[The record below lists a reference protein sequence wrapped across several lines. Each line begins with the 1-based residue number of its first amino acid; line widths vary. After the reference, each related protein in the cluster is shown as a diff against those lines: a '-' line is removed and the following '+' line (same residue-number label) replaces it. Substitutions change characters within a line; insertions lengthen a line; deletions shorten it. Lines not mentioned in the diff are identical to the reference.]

1 MRKLFSIIFL
11 LPISV
16 QLMAQSAPKKLNQAN
31 WQQHVAYTISV
42 KLDDNKNALDGKIS
56 MVYTNNSPD
65 VLNQIY
71 MHVWPNAYANRNTAF
86 AKQHLENGKTDFYF
100 AKPADQGSID
110 SLNFTVN
117 NSAVKW
123 NLTNDID
130 IALLTLNQPLKPGEK
145 ITISTP
151 FYVQLPK
158 VYSRLGHEKQL
169 YCITQWFPKPAVYDV
184 NGWNPIPYLD
194 QGEFYSEFG
203 SFDVSITLPKNYV
216 LAATGNLQN
225 KEEETFL
232 NKLAESEAKQ
242 FEERP
247 LSSSEFK
254 TVRYI
259 QDSVHDFAWFA
270 SKEFNVK
277 KGEVT
282 LQNGKK
288 IATWLF
294 AKRINNNGIDYINE
308 GVKYYSDHIGNY
320 PYNLAQ
326 VVITPLEAGGGMEYP
341 TITNC
346 ASIDRTTIIHE
357 VGHNWFYGILGS
369 NEREHPWMDES
380 LNTYYESRCTQ
391 EKEDETRA
399 KTAGQKDFLKDV
411 FNVDLKG
418 FGQARLLYGITARKN
433 EDQAGN
439 LPSTTYTDF
448 NYGAIIYA
456 KNPLSFY
463 MLQNYLGNDKFDA
476 MMHAY
481 YEKWKFKHPLPNDF
495 RNHAENFTNENLGWF
510 FDEVLGSTKKMDYRI
525 VSVKKNQAK
534 VKNISGLKVPFSLSS
549 TNQYNTPI
557 KTKQIE
563 GFTGT
568 KTFDITSLLNNN
580 GVANNIQIDQNQSSI
595 ELYRKNNAQHKPL
608 SVRFLPALENPNKRQ
623 IFCIPLYAWNKYNGN
638 MLGLFINNDF
648 FPDQKTEFNFTPLY
662 SFTTNDLNG
671 YLSIARNFHVSS
683 TILKNIKIGVNT
695 SRFGTVGLVKNG
707 LILKDINGIDSSSR
721 DVVTGTTYE
730 KLIPYIEIDFKQS
743 NARSLFENK
752 LILRHVTV
760 LENKTSEGYLS
771 NFNNQ
776 SMSAMDITYKMAHN
790 LATYPTYFK
799 TNLQVGTA
807 NYSFTRLSF
816 EVNQGISYNA
826 SKKKANIR
834 LFAGTFINEQS
845 TDANGFNQGRTLF
858 QAGGTTGN
866 NDYFY
871 DEAMF
876 GRAEGRTGVL
886 PQQTF
891 LARQVLNRDAGFRNF
906 VAVGNT
912 NTWLTSANLTLPAP
926 FKLPIG
932 FYSDAV
938 FWEKSEFATQTGLN
952 SFETKLTYVGGVYI
966 SLAKNVFEIYFPL
979 FASQD
984 VTDAWGGTDLNHPFE
999 RASFILNLNSIN
1011 PIKLAKNAMK

>member
-1 MRKLFSIIFL
+1 MKKIISLIL
-11 LPISV
+11 LLAFAVNLI
-16 QLMAQSAPKKLNQAN
+16 AQSTTKKLNQAN
-31 WQQHVAYTISV
+31 WQQHVAYSISV
-42 KLDDNKNALDGKIS
+42 KLDDNKNALEGQIS
-56 MVYTNNSPD
+56 MVYTNNSPN

-100 AKPADQGSID
+100 AKPEEQGSID
-110 SLNFTVN
+110 SLSFVVN

-123 NLTNDID
+123 NLTKDID
-130 IALLTLNQPLKPGEK
+130 IAVLTLNQPLAPGEK
-145 ITISTP
+145 ITIGTP

-225 KEEETFL
+225 KEEEAFL
-232 NKLAESEAKQ
+232 NKLAESEVKQ

-247 LSSSEFK
+247 LSSSMFK

-277 KGEVT
+277 KGEIT
-282 LQNGKK
+282 LENGKK
-288 IATWLF
+288 VATWLF
-294 AKRINNNGIDYINE
+294 AKRINNSGINYINE

-369 NEREHPWMDES
+369 NEREYPWMDES

-391 EKEDETRA
+391 EKEDESKA
-399 KTAGQKDFLKDV
+399 KTTGQKDFLRDV
-411 FNVDLKG
+411 FNLDVKG

-463 MLQNYLGNDKFDA
+463 MLQNYLGNEKFDA
-476 MMHAY
+476 MMNIY

-495 RNHAENFTNENLGWF
+495 RQHAEAFTNENLSWF
-510 FDEVLGSTKKMDYRI
+510 FDDILGSTQKMDYKI
-525 VSVKKNQAK
+525 TKIGNNQIT
-534 VKNISGLKVPFSLSS
+534 VKNLSGLSVPFS
-549 TNQYNTPI
+549 
-557 KTKQIE
+557 
-563 GFTGT
+563 
-568 KTFDITSLLNNN
+568 ITSL
-580 GVANNIQIDQNQSSI
+580 NIDNHPIRTKKYDGFVGKKKLDLIPLLAKDSLMKNLQIDQNQSSI
-595 ELYRKNNAQHKPL
+595 ELYRKNNALHKPL

-623 IFCIPLYAWNKYNGN
+623 IFCIPLYAWNNYNGN

-648 FPDQKTEFNFTPLY
+648 FPDPKTEFNFTPLY

-671 YLSIARNFHVSS
+671 YLSIARNFHISS
-683 TILKNIKIGVNT
+683 TILKNIKIGINT
-695 SRFGTVGLVKNG
+695 SRFGTKSFDGST
-707 LILKDINGIDSSSR
+707 DIS
-721 DVVTGTTYE
+721 YE
-730 KLIPYIEIDFKQS
+730 KLAPSIELDFKQAT
-743 NARSLFENK
+743 ARSLYENK
-752 LILRHVTV
+752 VILRHVTV

-776 SMSAMDITYKMAHN
+776 SMSAMDITYKLAHN

-807 NYSFTRLSF
+807 DYSFTRLSF

-826 SKKKANIR
+826 GKKKANIR
-834 LFAGTFINEQS
+834 LFAGTFLNEQS
-845 TDANGFNQGRTLF
+845 TATAELNQSRTYF
-858 QAGGTTGN
+858 QAGGTTGY

-876 GRAEGRTGVL
+876 GRMERNQ
-886 PQQTF
+886 QQTF

-906 VAVGNT
+906 VAVGSSR
-912 NTWLTSANLTLPAP
+912 TWLSAANITLPFP

-932 FYSDAV
+932 FYTDCAYGEV
-938 FWEKSEFATQTGLN
+938 FITEANTNNYSY
-952 SFETKLTYVGGVYI
+952 ETKFLAVGGLYVSI
-966 SLAKNVFEIYFPL
+966 AKNVFEIYLPL
-979 FASQD
+979 FASQNVVD
-984 VTDAWGGTDLNHPFE
+984 VWKLNNGFEHPFE
-999 RASFILNLNSIN
+999 RASFILNLNAIN

>member
-16 QLMAQSAPKKLNQAN
+16 QLMAQSAPKKLNQSN

-42 KLDDNKNALDGKIS
+42 KLDDNKNALNGQIS

-100 AKPADQGSID
+100 AKPEDQGSID

-117 NSAVKW
+117 NSSVKW

-439 LPSTTYTDF
+439 LPSTSYTDF

-495 RNHAENFTNENLGWF
+495 RNHAEAFTNENLSWF
-510 FDEVLGSTKKMDYRI
+510 FDEVLGSTKKMDYKI
-525 VSVKKNQAK
+525 VRVKNNQIK
-534 VKNISGLKVPFSLSS
+534 VKNVSGLNVPFSLSS
-549 TNQYNTPI
+549 TNQYNTHI
-557 KTKQIE
+557 KTKQFE

-648 FPDQKTEFNFTPLY
+648 FPDPKTEFNFTPLY

-683 TILKNIKIGVNT
+683 KVLKNIKIGFNT
-695 SRFGTVGLVKNG
+695 SRFGTKSFDGLT
-707 LILKDINGIDSSSR
+707 DIS
-721 DVVTGTTYE
+721 YE
-730 KLIPYIEIDFKQS
+730 KLAPSIELDFKQS
-743 NARSLFENK
+743 TARSLYENK

-807 NYSFTRLSF
+807 DYSFTRLSF
-816 EVNQGISYNA
+816 EVNQGISYKA

-834 LFAGTFINEQS
+834 LFSGTFLNEQS
-845 TDANGFNQGRTLF
+845 TATTELNQGRTYF
-858 QAGGTTGN
+858 QAGGTNGY

-876 GRAEGRTGVL
+876 GRAESNQ
-886 PQQTF
+886 QQTF

-906 VAVGNT
+906 VAIGSSR
-912 NTWLTSANLTLPAP
+912 TWLSAANITLPFP

-932 FYSDAV
+932 FYTDCAYGEV
-938 FWEKSEFATQTGLN
+938 FITEANTNNYSY
-952 SFETKLTYVGGVYI
+952 ETKFLTVGGLYVSI
-966 SLAKNVFEIYFPL
+966 AKNVFEIYLPL
-979 FASQD
+979 FASQNVMD
-984 VTDAWGGTDLNHPFE
+984 VWKLNNGFEYPFE
-999 RASFILNLNSIN
+999 RASFILNLNAIN

>member
-1 MRKLFSIIFL
+1 MKKLFSIIFL

-42 KLDDNKNALDGKIS
+42 KLDDNKNALDGQIS

-71 MHVWPNAYANRNTAF
+71 MHAWPNAYTNRNTAF

-100 AKPADQGSID
+100 AKPEDQGSID
-110 SLNFTVN
+110 SLKFAVN
-117 NSAVKW
+117 NSSIKW

-225 KEEETFL
+225 REEEAFL

-254 TVRYI
+254 TVRYL

-288 IATWLF
+288 VATWLF
-294 AKRINNNGIDYINE
+294 AKRINNSGIDYINE

-391 EKEDETRA
+391 EKEDEARA
-399 KTAGQKDFLKDV
+399 KAAGQKDFLKDV

-418 FGQARLLYGITARKN
+418 FGQSRLLYGITARKN

-495 RNHAENFTNENLGWF
+495 RQHAEAFTNENLSWF
-510 FDEVLGSTKKMDYRI
+510 FDEVLGSTKKMDYKIIR
-525 VSVKKNQAK
+525 VKNNQAK
-534 VKNISGLKVPFSLSS
+534 VKNVSGLNVPFSLSS

-557 KTKQIE
+557 KTKQFE

-595 ELYRKNNAQHKPL
+595 ELYRKNNALHKPL
-608 SVRFLPALENPNKRQ
+608 SVRFIPALENPNKRQ

-695 SRFGTVGLVKNG
+695 SRFGTNSFDGST
-707 LILKDINGIDSSSR
+707 DIS
-721 DVVTGTTYE
+721 YE
-730 KLIPYIEIDFKQS
+730 KLAPSIELDFKQAT
-743 NARSLFENK
+743 ARSLYENK
-752 LILRHVTV
+752 LILRHITV
-760 LENKTSEGYLS
+760 LENKTNEGYLS

-807 NYSFTRLSF
+807 DYNFTRLSF

-826 SKKKANIR
+826 SKKKANVR
-834 LFAGTFINEQS
+834 LFAGTFLNEQS
-845 TDANGFNQGRTLF
+845 RTTTDLNQSRTYF
-858 QAGGTTGN
+858 QAGGTNGY

-876 GRAEGRTGVL
+876 GRAEGNQR
-886 PQQTF
+886 QTF

-906 VAVGNT
+906 VAIGSSR
-912 NTWLTSANLTLPAP
+912 TWLSAANITLPFP
-926 FKLPIG
+926 FKLPVG
-932 FYSDAV
+932 FYTDCAYGEIFITEANTNNYSY
-938 FWEKSEFATQTGLN
+938 
-952 SFETKLTYVGGVYI
+952 ETKFLAVGGLYVSI
-966 SLAKNVFEIYFPL
+966 AKNVFEIYLPL
-979 FASQD
+979 FASQNVKD
-984 VTDAWGGTDLNHPFE
+984 VWQLNNGFEHPFN
-999 RASFILNLNSIN
+999 RASFILNLNAMN

>member
-100 AKPADQGSID
+100 AKPQDQGSID
-110 SLNFTVN
+110 SLNFMVN
-117 NSAVKW
+117 NSSIKW

-158 VYSRLGHEKQL
+158 VYSRLGQEKQL

-225 KEEETFL
+225 KEEEAFL
-232 NKLAESEAKQ
+232 NKLAESNANQ
-242 FEERP
+242 FAESP
-247 LSSSEFK
+247 LSSNEFK
-254 TVRYI
+254 TVRYL

-294 AKRINNNGIDYINE
+294 AKRMNNSGIGYINE

-369 NEREHPWMDES
+369 NEREYPWMDES

-391 EKEDETRA
+391 EKEDEARA
-399 KTAGQKDFLKDV
+399 KTAGQKDFLRDV

-418 FGQARLLYGITARKN
+418 FGQSRLLYGITARKN

-495 RNHAENFTNENLGWF
+495 RSHAEAFTNENLSWF
-510 FDEVLGSTKKMDYRI
+510 FDEVLGSTKKMDYKI
-525 VSVKKNQAK
+525 ISVKNNQAK
-534 VKNISGLKVPFSLSS
+534 VKNVSGLNVPFSLSS

-557 KTKQIE
+557 KTKQLE
-563 GFTGT
+563 GFIGT

-595 ELYRKNNAQHKPL
+595 ELYRKNNALHKPL

-683 TILKNIKIGVNT
+683 TILKTIKIGINT
-695 SRFGTVGLVKNG
+695 SRFGTKSFDGLT
-707 LILKDINGIDSSSR
+707 DIS
-721 DVVTGTTYE
+721 YE
-730 KLIPYIEIDFKQS
+730 KLAPSIELDFKQAT
-743 NARSLFENK
+743 ARSLFENK

-776 SMSAMDITYKMAHN
+776 SMSAMDITYKLAHN
-790 LATYPTYFK
+790 LATYPTNFK

-807 NYSFTRLSF
+807 DYNFTRLSL
-816 EVNQGISYNA
+816 EINQGISYNA

-834 LFAGTFINEQS
+834 LFAGTFLNEQS
-845 TDANGFNQGRTLF
+845 TATTYLNQGRTNF
-858 QAGGTTGN
+858 QAGGTNGY

-876 GRAEGRTGVL
+876 GRAEGNQ
-886 PQQTF
+886 QQTF

-906 VAVGNT
+906 VAIGSSR
-912 NTWLTSANLTLPAP
+912 TWLSAANITLPFP
-926 FKLPIG
+926 FKLPVG
-932 FYSDAV
+932 FYTDCAYGEIFITEANTNNYSY
-938 FWEKSEFATQTGLN
+938 
-952 SFETKLTYVGGVYI
+952 ETKFLAVGGLYVSI
-966 SLAKNVFEIYFPL
+966 AKNVFEIYLPL
-979 FASQD
+979 FASQNLMD
-984 VTDAWGGTDLNHPFE
+984 VWQLNNGFEHPFN
-999 RASFILNLNSIN
+999 RASFILNLNAMN

>member
-11 LPISV
+11 LPIAV
-16 QLMAQSAPKKLNQAN
+16 QLIAQSAPKKLNQAN

-100 AKPADQGSID
+100 AKPQDQGSID
-110 SLNFTVN
+110 SLNFMVN
-117 NSAVKW
+117 NSSIKW

-225 KEEETFL
+225 KEEEAFL
-232 NKLAESEAKQ
+232 NKLAESNANQ
-242 FEERP
+242 FEESP
-247 LSSSEFK
+247 LSSNEFK
-254 TVRYI
+254 TVRYL

-294 AKRINNNGIDYINE
+294 AKRINNSGIGYINE

-391 EKEDETRA
+391 EKEDEARA
-399 KTAGQKDFLKDV
+399 KTAGQKDFLRDV

-418 FGQARLLYGITARKN
+418 FGQSRLLYGITARKN

-495 RNHAENFTNENLGWF
+495 RQHAEAFTNENLSWF
-510 FDEVLGSTKKMDYRI
+510 FDEVLGSTKKMDYKIIR
-525 VSVKKNQAK
+525 VKNNQAK
-534 VKNISGLKVPFSLSS
+534 VKNVSGLNVPFSLSS
-549 TNQYNTPI
+549 TNQFNTPI
-557 KTKQIE
+557 KTKQLE
-563 GFTGT
+563 GFIGT

-595 ELYRKNNAQHKPL
+595 ELYRKNNALHKPL
-608 SVRFLPALENPNKRQ
+608 SVRFLPALENPSKRQ

-648 FPDQKTEFNFTPLY
+648 FPDPKTEFNFTPLY

-695 SRFGTVGLVKNG
+695 SRFGTNSFDGST
-707 LILKDINGIDSSSR
+707 DIS
-721 DVVTGTTYE
+721 YE
-730 KLIPYIEIDFKQS
+730 KLAPSIELDFKQAT
-743 NARSLFENK
+743 ARSLFENK

-760 LENKTSEGYLS
+760 LENKTNEGYLS

-807 NYSFTRLSF
+807 DYNFTRLSF

-826 SKKKANIR
+826 SKKKANVR
-834 LFAGTFINEQS
+834 LFAGTFLNEQS
-845 TDANGFNQGRTLF
+845 TATTDLNQSRTYF
-858 QAGGTTGN
+858 QAGGTNGY

-876 GRAEGRTGVL
+876 GRAEGNQ
-886 PQQTF
+886 QQTF

-906 VAVGNT
+906 VAIGSSR
-912 NTWLTSANLTLPAP
+912 TWLSAANITLPFP
-926 FKLPIG
+926 FKLPVG
-932 FYSDAV
+932 FYTDCAYGKIFITEANTNNYSY
-938 FWEKSEFATQTGLN
+938 
-952 SFETKLTYVGGVYI
+952 ETKFLAVGGLYVSI
-966 SLAKNVFEIYFPL
+966 AKNVFEIYLPL
-979 FASQD
+979 FASQNVMD
-984 VTDAWGGTDLNHPFE
+984 VWQLNNGFEHPFN
-999 RASFILNLNSIN
+999 RASFILNLNAMN

>member
-42 KLDDNKNALDGKIS
+42 KLDDNKNALDGQIS

-100 AKPADQGSID
+100 AKPEDQGSID
-110 SLNFTVN
+110 SLNFAVN

-151 FYVQLPK
+151 FYVQLPR

-232 NKLAESEAKQ
+232 NKLAESNANQ

-247 LSSSEFK
+247 LSSTEFK
-254 TVRYI
+254 TLRYL

-288 IATWLF
+288 VATWLF

-391 EKEDETRA
+391 EKEDEARA
-399 KTAGQKDFLKDV
+399 KTIGQTDFLKDV

-463 MLQNYLGNDKFDA
+463 MLQNYLGNEKFDA

-495 RNHAENFTNENLGWF
+495 RNHAEAFANENLSWF
-510 FDEVLGSTKKMDYRI
+510 FDEVLSSTKKMDYKI
-525 VSVKKNQAK
+525 VRVKNNQIK
-534 VKNISGLKVPFSLSS
+534 VKNVSGLNVPFSLSS

-568 KTFDITSLLNNN
+568 KTFDITSLLNND

-608 SVRFLPALENPNKRQ
+608 SIRFLPALENPNKRQ

-671 YLSIARNFHVSS
+671 YLSIARNFHISS
-683 TILKNIKIGVNT
+683 SILKNIKIGVNT
-695 SRFGTVGLVKNG
+695 SRFGKKSFDGST
-707 LILKDINGIDSSSR
+707 DIS
-721 DVVTGTTYE
+721 YE
-730 KLIPYIEIDFKQS
+730 KLAPSIELDFKQAT
-743 NARSLFENK
+743 ARSLYENK
-752 LILRHVTV
+752 VILRHVTV

-776 SMSAMDITYKMAHN
+776 SMSAMDITYKLAHN

-807 NYSFTRLSF
+807 DYNFTRLSF
-816 EVNQGISYNA
+816 EVNQVISYNA

-834 LFAGTFINEQS
+834 LFAGTFLNEQS
-845 TDANGFNQGRTLF
+845 TATTELNQSRAYF
-858 QAGGTTGN
+858 QAGGTNGY

-876 GRAEGRTGVL
+876 GRSEGNQ
-886 PQQTF
+886 QQTF

-906 VAVGNT
+906 VAVGSSR
-912 NTWLTSANLTLPAP
+912 TWLSAANITLPFP

-932 FYSDAV
+932 FYTDCAYGEV
-938 FWEKSEFATQTGLN
+938 FITEANTNNYSY
-952 SFETKLTYVGGVYI
+952 ETKFLAVGGLYVSI
-966 SLAKNVFEIYFPL
+966 AKNVFEIYLPL
-979 FASQD
+979 FASQNVMD
-984 VTDAWGGTDLNHPFE
+984 VWKLNNGFEHPFE
-999 RASFILNLNSIN
+999 RASFILNLNAIN

>member
-16 QLMAQSAPKKLNQAN
+16 QLIAQSAPKKLNQAN

-42 KLDDNKNALDGKIS
+42 KLDENKNALDGQIS

-100 AKPADQGSID
+100 AKPQDQGSID
-110 SLNFTVN
+110 SLNFMVN
-117 NSAVKW
+117 NSSIKW

-130 IALLTLNQPLKPGEK
+130 IALLTLNQPLKPDEK

-225 KEEETFL
+225 REEEAFL
-232 NKLAESEAKQ
+232 NLLAESEAKQ
-242 FEERP
+242 FEESP
-247 LSSSEFK
+247 LSSNEFK
-254 TVRYI
+254 TVRYL

-294 AKRINNNGIDYINE
+294 AKRINNSGIDYINE

-391 EKEDETRA
+391 EKEDEASA
-399 KTAGQKDFLKDV
+399 KTAGQTDFLKDI

-495 RNHAENFTNENLGWF
+495 RNHAETFTNENLSWF
-510 FDEVLGSTKKMDYRI
+510 FDEVLGSTKKMDYKI
-525 VSVKKNQAK
+525 VRVKNNQIK
-534 VKNISGLKVPFSLSS
+534 VKNVSGLNVPFSLSS

-557 KTKQIE
+557 KTKQFE

-568 KTFDITSLLNNN
+568 KTFDITSLLNND

-608 SVRFLPALENPNKRQ
+608 SVSFLPALENPNKRQ

-683 TILKNIKIGVNT
+683 TVLKNIKIGVNT
-695 SRFGTVGLVKNG
+695 SRFGTKSFDEST
-707 LILKDINGIDSSSR
+707 DIS
-721 DVVTGTTYE
+721 YE
-730 KLIPYIEIDFKQS
+730 KLAPSIELDFKQ
-743 NARSLFENK
+743 ATERSLFENK
-752 LILRHVTV
+752 VILRHVTV

-807 NYSFTRLSF
+807 DYSFTRLSF

-834 LFAGTFINEQS
+834 LFAGTFLNEQS
-845 TDANGFNQGRTLF
+845 ANAKGFNQGRTYF
-858 QAGGTTGN
+858 QAGGTNGY

-876 GRAEGRTGVL
+876 GRAEGNQ
-886 PQQTF
+886 QQTF

-906 VAVGNT
+906 VAIGSSR
-912 NTWLTSANLTLPAP
+912 TWLSAANITLPFP
-926 FKLPIG
+926 FKLPVG
-932 FYSDAV
+932 FYTDCAYGEIFITEANTNNYSY
-938 FWEKSEFATQTGLN
+938 
-952 SFETKLTYVGGVYI
+952 ETKFLAVGGLYVSI
-966 SLAKNVFEIYFPL
+966 AKNVFEIYLPL
-979 FASQD
+979 FASQNVKD
-984 VTDAWGGTDLNHPFE
+984 VWQLNNGFEHPFN
-999 RASFILNLNSIN
+999 RASFILNLNAMN

>member
-16 QLMAQSAPKKLNQAN
+16 QLIAQSAPKKLNQAN

-42 KLDDNKNALDGKIS
+42 KLDDNKNALDGQIS

-100 AKPADQGSID
+100 AKPEDQGSINN
-110 SLNFTVN
+110 LYFMVN
-117 NSAVKW
+117 NAAVKW

-130 IALLTLNQPLKPGEK
+130 IALLNLNQPLKPGEK
-145 ITISTP
+145 ITITTP

-225 KEEETFL
+225 KEEEAFL
-232 NKLAESEAKQ
+232 NLLAESEAKQ

-254 TVRYI
+254 TVRYL

-288 IATWLF
+288 VATWLF
-294 AKRINNNGIDYINE
+294 AKRINNSGIDYINE

-391 EKEDETRA
+391 EKEDEARA
-399 KTAGQKDFLKDV
+399 KTIGQKDFLKDV

-418 FGQARLLYGITARKN
+418 FGQSRLLYGITARKN

-495 RNHAENFTNENLGWF
+495 RQHAESFTNENLSWF
-510 FDEVLGSTKKMDYRI
+510 FDEVLGSTKKMDYKI
-525 VSVKKNQAK
+525 ICVKNNKAK
-534 VKNISGLKVPFSLSS
+534 VKNVSGLNVPFSLSS
-549 TNQYNTPI
+549 TNQFNTPI
-557 KTKQIE
+557 KTKQFE

-568 KTFDITSLLNNN
+568 KTFDITLLLNNN
-580 GVANNIQIDQNQSSI
+580 GVANNIQIDQNQSTI
-595 ELYRKNNAQHKPL
+595 ELYRKNNALHKPL

-671 YLSIARNFHVSS
+671 YLSIGRNFHISS

-695 SRFGTVGLVKNG
+695 SRFGTKSFGGLT
-707 LILKDINGIDSSSR
+707 DIS
-721 DVVTGTTYE
+721 YE
-730 KLIPYIEIDFKQS
+730 KLAPSIELDFKQAT
-743 NARSLFENK
+743 ARSLFENK

-776 SMSAMDITYKMAHN
+776 SISAMDITYKLAHN
-790 LATYPTYFK
+790 LATYPTNFK
-799 TNLQVGTA
+799 TNLQIGTA
-807 NYSFTRLSF
+807 DYNFTRLSF
-816 EVNQGISYNA
+816 EVNQGISYNP

-834 LFAGTFINEQS
+834 LFAGTFLNEQS
-845 TDANGFNQGRTLF
+845 TATTGLNQGRTYF
-858 QAGGTTGN
+858 QAGGTTGY

-876 GRAEGRTGVL
+876 GRAEGNQ
-886 PQQTF
+886 QQTF

-906 VAVGNT
+906 VAIGSSR
-912 NTWLTSANLTLPAP
+912 TWLSAANITLPFP

-932 FYSDAV
+932 FYTDCAYGEIFITEANTNNYSY
-938 FWEKSEFATQTGLN
+938 
-952 SFETKLTYVGGVYI
+952 ETKFLAVGGLYVSI
-966 SLAKNVFEIYFPL
+966 AKNVFEIYLPL
-979 FASQD
+979 FASQNVMD
-984 VTDAWGGTDLNHPFE
+984 VWQLNNGFEHPFN
-999 RASFILNLNSIN
+999 RASFILNLNAMN
-1011 PIKLAKNAMK
+1011 PIKLAKNAIK

>member
-16 QLMAQSAPKKLNQAN
+16 QLIAQSAPKKLNQAN

-42 KLDDNKNALDGKIS
+42 KLDDNKNALDGQIS
-56 MVYTNNSPD
+56 MVYSNNSPD

-100 AKPADQGSID
+100 AKPQDQGSID
-110 SLNFTVN
+110 SLNFMVN
-117 NSAVKW
+117 NSSIKW

-158 VYSRLGHEKQL
+158 VYSRLGQEKQL

-225 KEEETFL
+225 KEEEAFL
-232 NKLAESEAKQ
+232 NKLAESNANQ
-242 FEERP
+242 FAESP
-247 LSSSEFK
+247 LSSNEFK
-254 TVRYI
+254 TVRYL

-294 AKRINNNGIDYINE
+294 AKRMNNSGIGYINE

-369 NEREHPWMDES
+369 NEREYPWMDES

-391 EKEDETRA
+391 EKEDEARA
-399 KTAGQKDFLKDV
+399 KTAGQKDFLRDV

-418 FGQARLLYGITARKN
+418 FGQSRLLYGITARKN

-495 RNHAENFTNENLGWF
+495 RQHAEAFTNENLNWF
-510 FDEVLGSTKKMDYRI
+510 FDEVLGSTKKMDYKIIR
-525 VSVKKNQAK
+525 VKNNQAK
-534 VKNISGLKVPFSLSS
+534 VKNVSGLNVPFSLSS
-549 TNQYNTPI
+549 TNQFNTPI
-557 KTKQIE
+557 KTKQLE
-563 GFTGT
+563 GFIGT

-595 ELYRKNNAQHKPL
+595 ELYRKNNALHKPL

-662 SFTTNDLNG
+662 SFTTQDWNG
-671 YLSIARNFHVSS
+671 YFGFAKNLSISSHFIKSIKLGINVARFS
-683 TILKNIKIGVNT
+683 TI
-695 SRFGTVGLVKNG
+695 G
-707 LILKDINGIDSSSR
+707 LIENGFAFKDTSGNDSAYMDFTS
-721 DVVTGTTYE
+721 GTIYE
-730 KLIPYIEIDFKQS
+730 KIAPFIEIDFKQA
-743 NARSLFENK
+743 NARSLYSNK
-752 LILRHVTV
+752 LLIRHVSI
-760 LENKTSEGYLS
+760 LENKRNSGY
-771 NFNNQ
+771 FNNWANQ
-776 SMSAMDITYKMAHN
+776 SISAFDATHTFKHD
-790 LATYPTYFK
+790 LATYPSQLK
-799 TNLQVGTA
+799 TNLQIGTG
-807 NYSFTRLSF
+807 NFDYTRISSEF
-816 EVNQGISYNA
+816 IQEISYST
-826 SKKKANIR
+826 SKKKAIIR
-834 LFAGTFINEQS
+834 LFAGTFLRSKSNDGFTS
-845 TDANGFNQGRTLF
+845 TNMERTFF
-858 QAGGTTGN
+858 QAGGTNGK

-876 GRAEGRTGVL
+876 GRAEAK
-886 PQQTF
+886 QQTF

-906 VAVGNT
+906 VSIGNT
-912 NTWLTSANLTLPAP
+912 NTWLTSANLTLPFP

-932 FYSDAV
+932 FYSDMV
-938 FWEKSEFATQTGLN
+938 FWEGPSSSINGGSNEL
-952 SFETKLTYVGGVYI
+952 ETKLSYSGGVYI
-966 SLAKNVFEIYFPL
+966 SIAKNVFEIYLPL
-979 FASQD
+979 FASGD
-984 VTDAWGGTDLNHPFE
+984 IKNSWELNSGFDNPLN
-999 RASFILNLNSIN
+999 RASFILNLNAIN

>member
-1 MRKLFSIIFL
+1 MKKLFSIIFL

-42 KLDDNKNALDGKIS
+42 KLDDNKNALDGQIS
-56 MVYTNNSPD
+56 MVYSNNSPD

-100 AKPADQGSID
+100 AKPQDQGSID
-110 SLNFTVN
+110 SLNFMVN
-117 NSAVKW
+117 NSSIKW
-123 NLTNDID
+123 NLTKDID

-203 SFDVSITLPKNYV
+203 SFDVNITLPKNYV

-225 KEEETFL
+225 REEEAFL

-242 FEERP
+242 FEESP
-247 LSSSEFK
+247 LSSNEFK
-254 TVRYI
+254 TVRYL

-294 AKRINNNGIDYINE
+294 AKRINNSGIDYINE

-391 EKEDETRA
+391 EKEDEARA
-399 KTAGQKDFLKDV
+399 KAAGQKDFLKDV

-495 RNHAENFTNENLGWF
+495 RQHAEAFTNENLSWF
-510 FDEVLGSTKKMDYRI
+510 FNEVLGSTKKMDYKI
-525 VSVKKNQAK
+525 VRVKNNQIK
-534 VKNISGLKVPFSLSS
+534 VKNVSGLNVPFSLSS

-557 KTKQIE
+557 KTKQFE

-595 ELYRKNNAQHKPL
+595 ELYRKNNALHKPL
-608 SVRFLPALENPNKRQ
+608 SVRFIPALENPNKRQ

-671 YLSIARNFHVSS
+671 YLSIARNFHVNS
-683 TILKNIKIGVNT
+683 TVLKNIKIGINS
-695 SRFGTVGLVKNG
+695 SRFGTKSFDGST
-707 LILKDINGIDSSSR
+707 DIS
-721 DVVTGTTYE
+721 YE
-730 KLIPYIEIDFKQS
+730 KLAPSIELDFKQAT
-743 NARSLFENK
+743 ARSLFENK

-760 LENKTSEGYLS
+760 LENKTSEGLLS

-776 SMSAMDITYKMAHN
+776 SMSAIDITYKLAHN
-790 LATYPTYFK
+790 LATYPTNFK

-807 NYSFTRLSF
+807 DYNFTRLSF

-834 LFAGTFINEQS
+834 LFAGTFLNEQS
-845 TDANGFNQGRTLF
+845 TATTGLNQGRTNF
-858 QAGGTTGN
+858 QAGGTNGY

-876 GRAEGRTGVL
+876 GRAEGNQ
-886 PQQTF
+886 QQTF

-906 VAVGNT
+906 VAIGNT
-912 NTWLTSANLTLPAP
+912 NTWLTSANLTLPFP

-932 FYSDAV
+932 FYSDVV
-938 FWEKSEFATQTGLN
+938 FWEQAAFAPQTGLN
-952 SFETKLTYVGGVYI
+952 NYETKLTYTGGIYVSI
-966 SLAKNVFEIYFPL
+966 AKNVLEIYLPL

-984 VTDAWGGTDLNHPFE
+984 VMDAWKLYGGFEHPFE
-999 RASFILNLNSIN
+999 RASFILNLNAIN
-1011 PIKLAKNAMK
+1011 PIKLAKKAMK

>member
-11 LPISV
+11 LPIAV
-16 QLMAQSAPKKLNQAN
+16 QLIAQSAPKKLNQAN

-56 MVYTNNSPD
+56 MVYSNNSPD

-100 AKPADQGSID
+100 AKPQDQGSID
-110 SLNFTVN
+110 SLNFMVN
-117 NSAVKW
+117 NSSIKW

-225 KEEETFL
+225 KEEEAFL
-232 NKLAESEAKQ
+232 NKLAESNANQ
-242 FEERP
+242 FEESP
-247 LSSSEFK
+247 LSSNEFK
-254 TVRYI
+254 TVRYL

-294 AKRINNNGIDYINE
+294 AKRMNNSGIGYINE

-391 EKEDETRA
+391 EKEDEARA
-399 KTAGQKDFLKDV
+399 KTAGQKDFLRDV
-411 FNVDLKG
+411 FNLDLKG
-418 FGQARLLYGITARKN
+418 FGQSRLLYGITARKN

-495 RNHAENFTNENLGWF
+495 RQHAEAFTNENLSWF
-510 FDEVLGSTKKMDYRI
+510 FDEVLGSTQKMDYKIIR
-525 VSVKKNQAK
+525 VKNNQAK
-534 VKNISGLKVPFSLSS
+534 VKNVSGLNVPFSLSS
-549 TNQYNTPI
+549 TNQFNTPI
-557 KTKQIE
+557 RTKQLE
-563 GFTGT
+563 GFLGT

-595 ELYRKNNAQHKPL
+595 ELYRKNNALHKPL

-695 SRFGTVGLVKNG
+695 SRFGTNSFDGST
-707 LILKDINGIDSSSR
+707 DIS
-721 DVVTGTTYE
+721 YE
-730 KLIPYIEIDFKQS
+730 KLAPSIELDFKQAT
-743 NARSLFENK
+743 ARSLFENK

-760 LENKTSEGYLS
+760 LENKTNEGYLS

-807 NYSFTRLSF
+807 DYNFTRLSF

-826 SKKKANIR
+826 SKKKANVR
-834 LFAGTFINEQS
+834 LFAGTFLNEQS
-845 TDANGFNQGRTLF
+845 TATTDLNQSRTYF
-858 QAGGTTGN
+858 QAGGTNGY

-876 GRAEGRTGVL
+876 GRAEGNQ
-886 PQQTF
+886 QQTF

-906 VAVGNT
+906 VAIGSSR
-912 NTWLTSANLTLPAP
+912 TWLSAANITLPFP

-932 FYSDAV
+932 FYTDCAYGEIFITEANTNNYSY
-938 FWEKSEFATQTGLN
+938 
-952 SFETKLTYVGGVYI
+952 ETKFLAVGGLYVSI
-966 SLAKNVFEIYFPL
+966 AKNVFEIYLPL
-979 FASQD
+979 FASQNVMD
-984 VTDAWGGTDLNHPFE
+984 VWQLNNGFEHPFN
-999 RASFILNLNSIN
+999 RASFILNLNAMN